1 MGPQVH
7 MYNNFSSE
15 GAEKLGGGLV
25 EYGTTPLQM
34 IVATSAMR
42 MTGNTLPMG
51 LASAFG
57 AEFVFG
63 RGPQGLGGPADVSLG
78 PKGREVYQQG
88 GRILYAGNTM
98 FTVNPLFGGR
108 GSVNANNILG
118 FSPNLQEPM
127 SDYFTSAAGTTIE
140 DPRQAKGFLQKYGM
154 VGLGSGLTLAFG
166 IQAYNEGGL
175 DAMPKFIAQEI
186 YANKYGLEASVSRE
200 GSKLVHNRFLGSA
213 LASRIGGTMG
223 AYMFSGI
230 GFDIGGSVGEFAAGL
245 VSDKESVASLGRMV
259 GNLAGT
265 SIGARIGAYAFSGG
279 PAGGFLRGAGYA
291 AVALGATA
299 ALSLGSSVVSTAFSG
314 VYASLRTGF
323 QNKRKMRG
331 LDFAGDT
338 SQMYTQRATTMR
350 QRAVQAMNRSHMNAR
365 SAFGQ
370 EAQLMHTHRDN
381 FSTYRRL

>member
-7 MYNNFSSE
+7 MQSNLNQD
-15 GAEKLGGGLV
+15 GAGRFGGAV
-25 EYGTTPLQM
+25 AEYGSLPLQM
-34 IVATSAMR
+34 MVATTAMR

-78 PKGREVYQQG
+78 PTGKKVYNQG
-88 GRILYAGNTM
+88 GRILYAGNTV
-98 FTVNPLFGGR
+98 FTVNPLFGGK
-108 GSVNANNILG
+108 GSLNSNNILG
-118 FSPNLQEPM
+118 FSPGMNNQMDDLFRVSP
-127 SDYFTSAAGTTIE
+127 GNTIH
-140 DPRQAKGFLQKYGM
+140 DPRQATGLLQRYGM
-154 VGLGSGLTLAFG
+154 VGLGTGLTIAFG
-166 IQAYNEGGL
+166 IGAYNEGGME
-175 DAMPKFIAQEI
+175 AMPKFIAQEI
-186 YANKYGLEASVSRE
+186 YANKYGLEASAIRK
-200 GSKLVHNRFLGSA
+200 GDTLVHKRFLGSA
-213 LASRIGGTMG
+213 LASRMAGTMG
-223 AYMFSGI
+223 AYMLSGI

-245 VSDKESVASLGRMV
+245 ISDKESVATLGRTV
-259 GNLAGT
+259 GSLAGT
-265 SIGARIGAYAFSGG
+265 SIGARIGAYAFSGAA
-279 PAGGFLRGAGYA
+279 PGFARGVGAA
-291 AVALGATA
+291 AVAVAATGALAIGSTA
-299 ALSLGSSVVSTAFSG
+299 VSTAFSG

-338 SQMYTQRATTMR
+338 AQMYTQRATTMR

-370 EAQLMHTHRDN
+370 EAQLMHTHRDA